1 MFGLAL
7 IVSGSCLVPTLA
19 FHEYRINLDNNVD
32 RTLDLSDLGVNLTS
46 TFNQLLSP
54 AGIVNQYALSIL
66 LQIMFIVGYV
76 VSGLILAALKARYTE
91 GPIVGILE
99 YFDIH
104 LSAQVRETYRDR
116 PLNCHLIVSLLS
128 TRWPGVCSVWCGSWC
143 PESPPPSCS
152 LGSLS
157 R

>member
-7 IVSGSCLVPTLA
+7 IVSGSCLVSTLA

-128 TRWPGVCSVWCGSWC
+128 TRWPGVSQSGVGVGVQSHHHLHALWD
-143 PESPPPSCS
+143 
-152 LGSLS
+152 L
-157 R
+157 

>member
-1 MFGLAL
+1 MINIALAL
-7 IVSGSCLVPTLA
+7 SCLLLPTKA
-19 FHEYRINLDNNVD
+19 FDEYQISLSSHND
-32 RTLDLSDLGVNLTS
+32 RTLDLADLGVNLTS

-76 VSGLILAALKARYTE
+76 LSGLILAGLKARYTE

-104 LSAQVRETYRDR
+104 LSAQVRQTDIQR
-116 PLNCHLIVSLLS
+116 PSTELS
-128 TRWPGVCSVWCGSWC
+128 PDC
-143 PESPPPSCS
+143 
-152 LGSLS
+152 
-157 R
+157 